1 MSEAAPRET
10 GGNMGFVR
18 GDARKA
24 LTGDWMAERVVAAA
38 LRV

>member
-1 MSEAAPRET
+1 MSEPAPREM
-10 GGNMGFVR
+10 GGNMGSVR

-24 LTGDWMAERVVAAA
+24 LTGDWMAERVVA